1 MAVTRKPKPVAA
13 EPAADDKVEQF
24 IRGGG
29 APAIVPPAEQPEP
42 EGNGGDAE
50 GERAKRLDTRTTP
63 RFSLRLDRDLL
74 DEIEEILEDA
84 KVTIGMPRHVRLTK
98 SDFVEWAI
106 REAIDRVRSE
116 KNGKPAA

>member
-1 MAVTRKPKPVAA
+1 MALTPKPKPR
-13 EPAADDKVEQF
+13 PAATSAPSEDRVEQF

-29 APAIVPPAEQPEP
+29 APAIVPPEP
-42 EGNGGDAE
+42 EGNGGDTE

-106 REAIDRVRSE
+106 REAIDRVRGD
-116 KNGKPAA
+116 KDGKPAA